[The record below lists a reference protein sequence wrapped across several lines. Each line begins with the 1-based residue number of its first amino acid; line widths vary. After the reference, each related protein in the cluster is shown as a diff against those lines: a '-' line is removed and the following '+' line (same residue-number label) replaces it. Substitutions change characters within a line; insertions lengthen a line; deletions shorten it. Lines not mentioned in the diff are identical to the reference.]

1 MRAPRARF
9 GLRWFDLGVGLV
21 MFRWLFLFL
30 LLANAVL
37 LFWHSIQIEP
47 QVIEASD
54 TRKQLNTLKL
64 VAEMDQDALEKLKVE
79 KSSQRECLWFAGFE
93 TDVKAA
99 AVTQF
104 IVGLGGQAE
113 YKAKEVAVASYV
125 VVISLPEDLKK
136 RLALMD
142 YLENKGLSEV
152 GDELLDFEYSLE
164 GYSNKESAVEQVKV
178 LSSLA
183 IDSRVE
189 KRESTGTR
197 YVVVMDASVDRNL
210 SSKIKEIVKEN
221 YYFIK
226 IEKKLCKGVAK
237 P

>member
-1 MRAPRARF
+1 
-9 GLRWFDLGVGLV
+9 

-37 LFWHSIQIEP
+37 LFWHSIQLEP
-47 QVIEASD
+47 ETNKTSEA
-54 TRKQLNTLKL
+54 RQQLNTLKL
-64 VAEMDQDALEKLKVE
+64 VTEMDQGALEKLKAE
-79 KSSQRECLWFAGFE
+79 KSSQQECLWFAGFE

-113 YKAKEVAVASYV
+113 YKAIEVAVASYV

-164 GYSNKESAVEQVKV
+164 GYSNKELAVEQVKV

>member
-1 MRAPRARF
+1 
-9 GLRWFDLGVGLV
+9 

-64 VAEMDQDALEKLKVE
+64 VAEMDQSTLERLKVDHAN
-79 KSSQRECLWFAGFE
+79 REECIWFTGFDS
-93 TDVKAA
+93 DVKAA

-113 YKAKEVAVASYV
+113 YKAVDTVAADYV
-125 VVISLPEDLKK
+125 IVISLPQDLEK

-142 YLENKGLSEV
+142 YLEKNRLSEV

-164 GYSNKESAVEQVKV
+164 GYQTRESAVAQVTE
-178 LSSLA
+178 LSEMGVN
-183 IDSRVE
+183 SRIE
-189 KRESTGTR
+189 SRESIDKHYIVT
-197 YVVVMDASVDRNL
+197 MDVPIDRNL

-221 YYFIK
+221 YYFVK

>member
-1 MRAPRARF
+1 
-9 GLRWFDLGVGLV
+9 

-64 VAEMDQDALEKLKVE
+64 VTEMDQDALEKLKAE
-79 KSSQRECLWFAGFE
+79 KSSQQECFWFAGFE

-99 AVTQF
+99 AVTQL

-113 YKAKEVAVASYV
+113 YKAMEEAVASYV

-152 GDELLDFEYSLE
+152 GDELLGFEYSLE

-189 KRESTGTR
+189 KRESTGAR

>member
-1 MRAPRARF
+1 
-9 GLRWFDLGVGLV
+9 

-79 KSSQRECLWFAGFE
+79 KSSQQECLWFAGFE

-113 YKAKEVAVASYV
+113 YKAKEVVVASYV

-152 GDELLDFEYSLE
+152 SDELLDFEYSLE
-164 GYSNKESAVEQVKV
+164 GYSNKESAVEQVEV

-197 YVVVMDASVDRNL
+197 YVVVMDTSVDRNL

-221 YYFIK
+221 YSFIK
-226 IEKKLCKGVAK
+226 IEKKLCKRVAK

>member
-1 MRAPRARF
+1 
-9 GLRWFDLGVGLV
+9 